1 MQRSEIC
8 FHHWQINPQSLCHW
22 QIGLI
27 RIFQRLCYICPATLV
42 HFSHIFFI
50 QIEKLIFM
58 TNFLYM
64 HQCNFKLILSCLA
77 GTPNIIE
84 FWPLMENSDQNLP
97 SPLQSQSN
105 ALGLCLLIF
114 L

>member
-1 MQRSEIC
+1 
-8 FHHWQINPQSLCHW
+8 
-22 QIGLI
+22 
-27 RIFQRLCYICPATLV
+27 
-42 HFSHIFFI
+42 
-50 QIEKLIFM
+50 M

-105 ALGLCLLIF
+105 ALGLCLLISLYKSISVLPLKVQF